1 MPVGASS
8 FREALRMA
16 SEVYH
21 TLKTIIKKKYG
32 QVCLASK
39 GYNLGCT
46 RNCSREGPCTGPE
59 GLCLLP
65 SAKCSASYIYMPAP
79 GLHVLQNATSVGAK
93 GGICALHQLC
103 F

>member
-39 GYNLGCT
+39 GYSLGCT
-46 RNCSREGPCTGPE
+46 RTAQVK
-59 GLCLLP
+59 GLAQGQKVC
-65 SAKCSASYIYMPAP
+65 ACFRA
-79 GLHVLQNATSVGAK
+79 QNAV
-93 GGICALHQLC
+93 LL
-103 F
+103 

>member
-32 QVCLASK
+32 QVCLPSK
-39 GYNLGCT
+39 GYSLGCT
-46 RNCSREGPCTGPE
+46 RNCSLEGPCTGPE
-59 GLCLLP
+59 GVCLLP
-65 SAKCSASYIYMPAP
+65 SAKCSAFYRCMPEP
-79 GLHVLQNATSVGAK
+79 GLHVLQNPTSVGAK
-93 GGICALHQLC
+93 GALHSYACESL
-103 F
+103 